1 MNKQVFRKSAEHL
14 LFRFNATM
22 KKQILIFTLVFA
34 FIPAIGQL
42 IVTDPA
48 LPVEN
53 LPVTVIFDATQ
64 GNKGLMNY
72 TGDDVY
78 AHTGVITDKSTSPSD
93 WKYVKAAWNV
103 NLPECKLTKIEPNKY
118 QISLG
123 PSIRDFYGVPAGE
136 KILKMC
142 FVFRNS
148 TGSVTGRDVGGAD
161 IFVPVY
167 EPGLAVSFVRPSRY
181 FTILGLNE
189 TLNVEIN
196 FKDADSAALFLDGI
210 RKKASVSSPLTWSF
224 TASGYD
230 RHLLVTTA
238 WKGQESASDTVWYLV
253 RGNTVQQTVPT
264 GKTDGLNYDDP
275 QTVTFVLYAPYK
287 NHVYL
292 LGDFNNWLPDNSYLL
307 KKDNDRFWYTLTGLT
322 PGKEY
327 IFQYLVDDS
336 ILIADPYCEK
346 ISDPWND
353 KYIPERIYP
362 NLIKYPEG
370 KTTEIAGVLQT
381 NQPDFPWE
389 EPVFKAPSADTL
401 VIYELLI
408 RDFTDNRDIKTVTD
422 TLDYLKR
429 LGVNAVELMPFSEF
443 EGNDSWG
450 YNPSFY
456 FAPDKAYGTKDD
468 YKKFIDEC
476 HKRGMAVIMDIV
488 LNHTY
493 GSSPMVRLYFAGGKP
508 TAQNPWYNQT
518 SPNPTYSWGYD
529 FNHESPAT
537 QYFVDRVLRY
547 WVNEYKIDGFRFDFS
562 KGFTNTPGDGWAY
575 DPSRISILKRMADAI
590 RSVKPDVLLILEH
603 FTDNSE
609 EKELAS
615 YGFLLWGNMNSKYN
629 EATMGYNDSGKS
641 DFTTVSYLAR
651 GWSEPNLVGYME
663 SHDEER
669 LNYKNIT
676 YGNSSGTYNIKFM
689 PTAVKRMELASVFF
703 YPIAGPKMIWQ
714 FGELGYDISI
724 NFNGRLGI
732 KPAKWDYYENI
743 NRKRLYTV
751 TSKLIALKK
760 TEPVFQTSDYYMNV
774 GGAIKTIRWNGTDNT
789 VIAIGNFDVTPR
801 NYTVNFPSA
810 GTWYDYFWADSLVLE
825 NPSVQISLQP
835 GEYRFYSSKKLNG
848 FGSINIGFNAP
859 IASEKIRIYPNP
871 ARNQINITSAGK
883 IKSIVIYTLSGKVMM
898 ETFPGSDKET
908 IDISGL
914 PEGMYFLR
922 TYYDNAFETSRFVKM
937 Q

>member
-1 MNKQVFRKSAEHL
+1 VRDTFCFISTPMV
-14 LFRFNATM
+14 
-22 KKQILIFTLVFA
+22 KKQLFLLVLAFA
-34 FIPAIGQL
+34 FIPAFSQL

-53 LPVTVIFDATQ
+53 LPVTIFFDATQ
-64 GNKGLMNY
+64 GDKGLMNY

-103 NLPECKLTKIEPNKY
+103 NLPECKLTKIDTNKY
-118 QISLG
+118 RIYFG

-148 TGSVTGRDVGGAD
+148 NGSVTGRDVGGAD

-167 EPGLAVSFVRPSRY
+167 EPGLAVSFVKPDKQ

-189 TLNVEIN
+189 TLSVEVN
-196 FKDADSAALFLDGI
+196 FKDADSAALFLDGV
-210 RKKASVSSPLTWSF
+210 RKKASVSSPLTWSVNA
-224 TASGYD
+224 TGYD
-230 RHLLVTTA
+230 RHLLVARA
-238 WKGQESASDTVWYLV
+238 WKGQESASDTAWYLV
-253 RGNTVQQTVPT
+253 RGNTVLQPVPS
-264 GKTDGLNYDDP
+264 GKNDGINYDDP

-292 LGDFNNWLPDNSYLL
+292 LGDFNDWMPDNSYLL

-336 ILIADPYCEK
+336 ILIADPYCDK

-370 KTTEIAGVLQT
+370 KTTEIAGVLQS
-381 NQPDFPWE
+381 NQPSYSWE
-389 EPVFKAPSADTL
+389 VPSFKAPSADTL

-429 LGVNAVELMPFSEF
+429 LGINAIELMPFSEF

-476 HKRGMAVIMDIV
+476 HKRGIAVIMDVV

-493 GSSPMVRLYFAGGKP
+493 GSSPMVRLYFSGGKP
-508 TAQNPWYNQT
+508 AAQNPWYNQT
-518 SPNPTYSWGYD
+518 SPNPIYSWGYD
-529 FNHESPAT
+529 FNHQSQAT
-537 QYFVDRVLRY
+537 QQFVDRVLRY

-575 DPSRISILKRMADAI
+575 DPARISILKRMADAI
-590 RSVKPDVLLILEH
+590 RTVKPDVLLILEH
-603 FTDNSE
+603 FTENSE
-609 EKELAS
+609 EKELAD
-615 YGFLLWGNMNSKYN
+615 YGFLLWGNMNSKYS

-641 DFTTVSYLAR
+641 DFISVSYLAR
-651 GWSEPNLVGYME
+651 GWSEPRLVGYME

-703 YPIAGPKMIWQ
+703 YPVAGPKMIWQ

-724 NFNGRLGI
+724 NYNGRLGI

-751 TSKLIALKK
+751 TSKLITLKK
-760 TEPVFQTSDYYMNV
+760 TEPVFQTSDYSMNV
-774 GGAIKTIRWNGTDNT
+774 GSAIKTIRWNGTENT
-789 VIAIGNFDVTPR
+789 VIAVGNFDVVSR
-801 NYTVNFPSA
+801 NYTVTFPSA
-810 GTWYDYFWADSLVLE
+810 GTWYDYFWADSLVLG
-825 NPSVQISLQP
+825 NPSVQITLQP
-835 GEYRFYSSKKLNG
+835 GEYRFYSSKKMNG
-848 FGSINIGFNAP
+848 YGSINIGYESPAG
-859 IASEKIRIYPNP
+859 SKKISVFPNP
-871 ARNQINITSAGK
+871 AFDRITVAGSERMKSLRITS
-883 IKSIVIYTLSGKVMM
+883 LSGNIVM
-898 ETFPGSDKET
+898 EKFPLSDKVSV
-908 IDISGL
+908 DISDL
-914 PEGMYFLR
+914 PGGIYFIR
-922 TYYDNAFETSRFVKM
+922 VDYKSTSETLRFVKM
-937 Q
+937 K

>member
-22 KKQILIFTLVFA
+22 KKQILLFTLVFA
-34 FIPAIGQL
+34 FIPAFGQL

-230 RHLLVTTA
+230 RHLLVATA

-676 YGNSSGTYNIKFM
+676 YGNSFGTYNIKFM

-703 YPIAGPKMIWQ
+703 YPVAGPKMIWQ

-743 NRKRLYTV
+743 NRKRLFTV
-751 TSKLIALKK
+751 TSKLITLKK

-883 IKSIVIYTLSGKVMM
+883 IKSIVIYTLS
-898 ETFPGSDKET
+898 
-908 IDISGL
+908 
-914 PEGMYFLR
+914 
-922 TYYDNAFETSRFVKM
+922 
-937 Q
+937 

>member
-1 MNKQVFRKSAEHL
+1 MV
-14 LFRFNATM
+14 
-22 KKQILIFTLVFA
+22 KKQILPIVLA
-34 FIPAIGQL
+34 FGFLPAFSQL

-53 LPVTVIFDATQ
+53 LPVTVFFDATQ

-72 TGDDVY
+72 SGDDVY
-78 AHTGVITDKSTSPSD
+78 AHTGVITDKSSSPSD

-103 NLPECKLTKIEPNKY
+103 NLPECRLTKSDANKY
-118 QISLG
+118 SISFS
-123 PSIRDFYGVPAGE
+123 PSIRDFYGVPAEE

-148 TGSVTGRDVGGAD
+148 NGSVTGRDIGGAD

-167 EPGLAVSFVRPSRY
+167 ESGLAVSFLKPEKI

-189 TLNVEIN
+189 TLLVEVS
-196 FKDADSAALFLDGI
+196 FKDADSAVLFLDGI
-210 RKKASVSSPLTWSF
+210 RKKVSVSSPLNWSVNATGF
-224 TASGYD
+224 E
-230 RHLLVTTA
+230 RHLLVATA
-238 WKGQESASDTVWYLV
+238 WKGQESVSDTAWCLV
-253 RGNTVQQTVPT
+253 RGNTVLQPVPL
-264 GKTDGLNYDDP
+264 GKDDGINYDDP
-275 QTVTFVLYAPYK
+275 QTVTFVLYAPFK

-292 LGDFNNWLPDNSYLL
+292 LGDFNDWMPDNSYLL
-307 KKDNDRFWYTLTGLT
+307 KKDSDRFWYTLTGLT

-336 ILIADPYCEK
+336 ILIADPYCDK

-381 NQPDFPWE
+381 NQPLYSWE
-389 EPVFKAPSADTL
+389 IPSFKAPSADTL

-422 TLDYLKR
+422 TLEYLKR
-429 LGVNAVELMPFSEF
+429 LGINAIELMPFNEF

-468 YKKFIDEC
+468 FKKFIDEC
-476 HKRGMAVIMDIV
+476 HKRGIAVIMDIV

-493 GSSPMVRLYFAGGKP
+493 GSSPMVRLYFSEGRP

-518 SPNPTYSWGYD
+518 SPNPVYSWGYD
-529 FNHESPAT
+529 FNHQSQAT
-537 QYFVDRVLRY
+537 QNFVDRVLRY
-547 WVNEYKIDGFRFDFS
+547 WVTEYKIDGFRFDFS
-562 KGFTNTPGDGWAY
+562 KGFTNTSGDGWAY
-575 DPSRISILKRMADAI
+575 DPPRISILKRISDAI
-590 RSVKPDVLLILEH
+590 RSVKPDVILILEH
-603 FTDNSE
+603 FTENSE
-609 EKELAS
+609 EKELAEH
-615 YGFLLWGNMNSKYN
+615 GFLLWGNMNSKYN

-641 DFTTVSYLAR
+641 DFTTISYLAR
-651 GWSEPNLVGYME
+651 GWSEPNLLGYME

-724 NFNGRLGI
+724 NYNGRLGI
-732 KPAKWDYYENI
+732 KPTKWDYYENI

-751 TSKLIALKK
+751 ISKLIALKK
-760 TEPVFQTSDYYMNV
+760 TEPVFLTNDYYLNV
-774 GGAIKTIRWNGTDNT
+774 GGAIKTIRWNAPENT
-789 VIAIGNFDVTPR
+789 VIAVGNFDVVSR
-801 NYTVNFPSA
+801 NYTINFPSA

-825 NPSVQISLQP
+825 NPSVQVTLQP
-835 GEYRFYSSKKLNG
+835 GEYRFYSSKKMNG
-848 FGSINIGFNAP
+848 FGSINIGYKALITQQQTNIF
-859 IASEKIRIYPNP
+859 PNP
-871 ARNQINITSAGK
+871 AYDQITLVGNQSVR
-883 IKSIVIYTLSGKVMM
+883 SIRIVSLTGKVLI
-898 ETFPGSDKET
+898 EDFPSSE
-908 IDISGL
+908 IVSVDIASL
-914 PEGMYFLR
+914 PEGIYLINASYENKSE
-922 TYYDNAFETSRFVKM
+922 TYRFVKM
-937 Q
+937 K

>member
-1 MNKQVFRKSAEHL
+1 M
-14 LFRFNATM
+14 M
-22 KKQILIFTLVFA
+22 KKSIFLLVLASASLPVFS
-34 FIPAIGQL
+34 QL

-48 LPVEN
+48 LPVDN
-53 LPVTVIFDATQ
+53 LPVTIVFDATQ
-64 GNKGLMNY
+64 GDKGLMDY
-72 TGDDVY
+72 SGDDVY

-103 NLPECKLTKIEPNKY
+103 NLPECRLTKIETNKY
-118 QISLG
+118 QISFS
-123 PSIRDFYGVPAGE
+123 PSIRAFFGVPADE

-148 TGSVTGRDVGGAD
+148 NGSRTGRDVGGAD

-167 EPGLAVSFVRPSRY
+167 EQGLAVSFLKPTRFFS
-181 FTILGLNE
+181 ILGLNE
-189 TLNVEIN
+189 TLPVEVN
-196 FKDADSAALFLDGI
+196 FNDADSAVLYLDGV
-210 RKKASVSSPLTWSF
+210 RKKSSATSPLSWSVNA
-224 TASGYD
+224 TGYD
-230 RHLLVTTA
+230 RHMLVARA
-238 WKGQESASDTVWYLV
+238 WKGQESVSDTAWYLV
-253 RGNTVQQTVPT
+253 RGNTVLQPLPS
-264 GKTDGLNYDDP
+264 GKNDGINYDDP

-287 NHVYL
+287 DHVYL
-292 LGDFNNWLPDNSYLL
+292 IGDFNDWMPDNSYLL

-322 PGKEY
+322 AGKEY
-327 IFQYLVDDS
+327 LFQYLVDDS
-336 ILIADPYCEK
+336 ILIADPYCDK

-370 KTTEIAGVLQT
+370 KTTEIAGVIQT
-381 NQPDFPWE
+381 NQPSYSWE
-389 EPVFKAPSADTL
+389 VPLFKAPSADTL

-422 TLDYLKR
+422 TLNYLKR
-429 LGVNAVELMPFSEF
+429 LGINAIELMPFSEF

-456 FAPDKAYGTKDD
+456 FAPDKAYGTKED

-476 HKRGMAVIMDIV
+476 HKRGIAVIMDIV

-493 GSSPMVRLYFAGGKP
+493 GSSPMVRLYFSGGKP

-518 SPNPTYSWGYD
+518 SPNPVYSWGYD
-529 FNHESPAT
+529 FNHQSQAT
-537 QYFVDRVLRY
+537 QQFVDRVLRY
-547 WVNEYKIDGFRFDFS
+547 WVTEYKIDGFRFDFS

-575 DPSRISILKRMADAI
+575 DPARISILKRISDAI
-590 RSVKPDVLLILEH
+590 RTVKPDVLLILEH

-609 EKELAS
+609 EKELAD

-641 DFTTVSYLAR
+641 DFISVSYLAR
-651 GWSEPNLVGYME
+651 GWTEPHLVGYME

-703 YPIAGPKMIWQ
+703 YPVAGPKMIWQ

-724 NFNGRLGI
+724 NYNGRLGS

-760 TEPVFQTSDYYMNV
+760 TEPVFQTSDYSMNV
-774 GGAIKTIRWNGTDNT
+774 GSAIKTIQWNGLENT
-789 VIAIGNFDVTPR
+789 VIAVGNFDVISR
-801 NYTVNFPSA
+801 YYTVNFPSA

-825 NPSVQISLQP
+825 NPSVQITLQP
-835 GEYRFYSSKKLNG
+835 GEYRFYSSKKLSG
-848 FGSINIGFNAP
+848 YGSINIGYESPA
-859 IASEKIRIYPNP
+859 ASQKISVFPNP
-871 ARNQINITSAGK
+871 AFDRITVAGNEQMKSVRITS
-883 IKSIVIYTLSGKVMM
+883 LSGKVLM
-898 ETFPGSDKET
+898 ERFPLSDKVSF
-908 IDISGL
+908 DISYL
-914 PEGMYFLR
+914 PDGIYFIRVNYQSKSETLR
-922 TYYDNAFETSRFVKM
+922 LVKM
-937 Q
+937 K